1 MKHIKIITTGGTI
14 ASTKNKN
21 SDGVVAGIK
30 GNNLIATIKDR
41 LPNIRLTVDDF
52 CTLDSAAFTLPL
64 AFSLA
69 KQINETLQQADCD
82 GVVVTHGTDTM
93 EESAFLSDLIVQ
105 SNKPVIFTG
114 AQRNASESDSD
125 GPRNIVEAL
134 IAAQSDETQNLGTL
148 IAFEHDLHAAREVSK
163 THTYRVDSFRSSSFG
178 KIGSIEFGKVSIW
191 RKPLMRRPIATTRIE
206 DNIGFMKLAMGVS
219 PDYLTFSA
227 SQGVKGFVLE
237 AFGLGNAPDGFAA
250 AIKVLTDKK
259 IPVIISSRC
268 IEGRTMPIYGGDSG
282 GVSLAKAGAIFSGSL
297 SGVKSRIALAC
308 LIGAGATYATIQHY
322 FDAQ

>member
-1 MKHIKIITTGGTI
+1 MKHIRIITTGGTI

-21 SDGVVAGIK
+21 SDSVVAGIK
-30 GNNLIATIKDR
+30 GDSLIAAIKDR
-41 LPNIRLTVDDF
+41 LPNVTLSVDDF

-69 KQINETLQQADCD
+69 QRINETLLKPDYD

-114 AQRNASESDSD
+114 AQRNASESDAD
-125 GPRNIVEAL
+125 GPRNIVEAI
-134 IAAQSDETQNLGTL
+134 IAAQSDEAQNLGTL

-163 THTYRVDSFRSSSFG
+163 THTYRVDSFRSNGFG

-191 RKPLMRRPIATTRIE
+191 RKPLMRSHITTTKIE
-206 DNIGFMKLAMGVS
+206 DNIGFLKLAMGVN
-219 PDYLTFSA
+219 PDYLTFA
-227 SQGVKGFVLE
+227 ESQGVKGFVLE

-250 AIKVLTDKK
+250 KIKTLTDKN
-259 IPVIISSRC
+259 IPVIIASRC

-282 GVSLAKAGAIFSGSL
+282 GVSLATAGAIFSGSL

-308 LIGAGATYATIQHY
+308 LVGAGATQDMIKQY